1 MLTTYEVDIVLT
13 DIEMPE
19 GSGLELIRWV
29 KENKPEIACIF
40 YTCHAEFSY
49 AQEALRLGA
58 VDYLLKPIPYDELEE
73 ILRKTIEM
81 LKQSKQR
88 RQIDALYE
96 NLSEEKHEELSG

>member
-40 YTCHAEFSY
+40 IHAMQSFPMPRRRC
-49 AQEALRLGA
+49 ALGLW
-58 VDYLLKPIPYDELEE
+58 
-73 ILRKTIEM
+73 TTF
-81 LKQSKQR
+81 
-88 RQIDALYE
+88 
-96 NLSEEKHEELSG
+96 